1 MKRFQGAAF
10 SYRDFRYLFLAT
22 GCQSVGF
29 GMENVA
35 LGWIVFE
42 FTSSP
47 LLVGLAMALR
57 MIPFFLLGIVSGV
70 VADKSDRRVLLRL
83 ASTMGGLV
91 MGILGALLV
100 LGFENVWLVVI
111 LATVGGAAQAFML
124 TLRQSYTYDI
134 VGHQNALSGL
144 SMLQIGQTTGALIG
158 SLLAG
163 LLIELIGA
171 GWQFIAMA
179 GTYFVS
185 VVVLFGAQSP
195 GQLFVERTV
204 PAGSSIADYF
214 KLLRDYPTLMI
225 LMCLAAI
232 TEIFG
237 FSHMTLIPVFAKDVL
252 NVGSVGLGVL
262 TSVRQF
268 GGFLGLFAL
277 AILGDFQKK
286 GLLMFVIVIAFGLC
300 QVTVFTSNGAI
311 MFGVTL
317 MILNGCAMAVDTLYK
332 TLMQQNVPNEH
343 RGKAMGTWVLSIGTG
358 PLGHLG
364 VGALAGSYGAPIA
377 ILFNGVVLSSAGII
391 TAIALPKIRRLP

>member
-1 MKRFQGAAF
+1 MKRFGSVVF
-10 SYRDFRYLFLAT
+10 SYKDFRYLFLAT

-47 LLVGLAMALR
+47 LMVGFAMALR
-57 MIPFFLLGIVSGV
+57 MVPLFLLGVVSGV

-83 ASTMGGLV
+83 ASAMGGLV
-91 MGILGALLV
+91 MGILGVLLI

-111 LATVGGAAQAFML
+111 LATVAGAAQAFML

-144 SMLQIGQTTGALIG
+144 SMLQIAQTTGALIG

-171 GWQFIAMA
+171 GWQFVAMA
-179 GTYFVS
+179 GTYFGS
-185 VVVLFGAQSP
+185 VVVLFGAQSS
-195 GQLFVERTV
+195 GQLFVERTA
-204 PAGSSIADYF
+204 PAGFNIADYF
-214 KLLRDYPTLMI
+214 KLLRDYPTLTI
-225 LMCLAAI
+225 LMFLASI

-252 NVGSVGLGVL
+252 DLGSVGLGVL
-262 TSVRQF
+262 TSIRQF

-277 AILGDFQKK
+277 TILGDFRKK
-286 GLLMFVIVIAFGLC
+286 GLLMFIIVISFGLC
-300 QVTVFTSNGAI
+300 QMTVFTSNGAI
-311 MFGVTL
+311 MFAVTL

-364 VGALAGSYGAPIA
+364 VGALAGSYGAPVA

-391 TAIALPKIRRLP
+391 SALALPKIRKLP

>member
-1 MKRFQGAAF
+1 MKRLGSVVF
-10 SYRDFRYLFLAT
+10 SYKDFRYLFLAT

-47 LLVGLAMALR
+47 LMVGFAMALR
-57 MIPFFLLGIVSGV
+57 MVPLFLLGVVSGV

-83 ASTMGGLV
+83 ASAMGGLV
-91 MGILGALLV
+91 MGILGVLLI

-111 LATVGGAAQAFML
+111 LATVAGAAQAFML

-144 SMLQIGQTTGALIG
+144 SMLQIAQTTGALIG

-179 GTYFVS
+179 GTYFGS

-195 GQLFVERTV
+195 GQLFVERTA
-204 PAGSSIADYF
+204 PAGFNIADYF
-214 KLLRDYPTLMI
+214 KLLRDYPTLTI
-225 LMCLAAI
+225 LMFLASI

-252 NVGSVGLGVL
+252 DLGPVGLGVL

-277 AILGDFQKK
+277 TILGDFRKK
-286 GLLMFVIVIAFGLC
+286 GLLMFIIVISFGLC
-300 QVTVFTSNGAI
+300 QITVFTSNGAI
-311 MFGVTL
+311 MFAVTL

-364 VGALAGSYGAPIA
+364 VGALAGSYGAPVA

-391 TAIALPKIRRLP
+391 SALALPKIRKLP